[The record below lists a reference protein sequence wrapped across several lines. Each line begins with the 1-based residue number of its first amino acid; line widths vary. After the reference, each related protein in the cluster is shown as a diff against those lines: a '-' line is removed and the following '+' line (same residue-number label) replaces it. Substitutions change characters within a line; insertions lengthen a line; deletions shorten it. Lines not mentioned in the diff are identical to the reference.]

1 VYHECRVAVLPEVWS
16 HIRRFDDGTR
26 PNRAVPGKPLTQVQK
41 ISVLRDKLR
50 ILERTLR
57 LNGLGA
63 DIATELEHCRVVTAQ
78 QLARYE
84 RFEG

>member
-26 PNRAVPGKPLTQVQK
+26 PNRAVPGKAPTEVQN

-63 DIATELEHCRVVTAQ
+63 DIVTELERCRLVTAQ

-84 RFEG
+84 CFEG